1 MNPPGHLLV
10 SLTSSVVEQVMALI
24 GAGFV
29 FLSGTCRTGEV
40 RRLETGGWRLGVRNT
55 NLDWCEDLP
64 ARGDGGQAQP
74 GFSLS

>member
-1 MNPPGHLLV
+1 MNPPGNLLV
-10 SLTSSVVEQVMALI
+10 SLTRSVVEQVMALI

-55 NLDWCEDLP
+55 NLDWCGDLP
-64 ARGDGGQAQP
+64 ATGDADQP
-74 GFSLS
+74 GLSLC